1 MSCGPTRHA
10 QVGVIAAERVGLTR
24 HTARGGS
31 SRARS
36 RRRSREQRHWIGRCS
51 VTAGWIGSGR
61 LVAARA
67 REHPAPRRARL
78 PQRFLEPSHSHRGVR
93 VNTSA

>member
-67 REHPAPRRARL
+67 RGVTRPARRARL
-78 PQRFLEPSHSHRGVR
+78 LRFLGPSHTASF
-93 VNTSA
+93 NTSA